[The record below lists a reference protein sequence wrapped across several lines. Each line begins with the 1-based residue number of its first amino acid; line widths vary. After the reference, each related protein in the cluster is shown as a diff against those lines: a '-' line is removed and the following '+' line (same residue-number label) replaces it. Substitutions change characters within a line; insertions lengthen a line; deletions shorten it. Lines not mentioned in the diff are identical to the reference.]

1 MSLRIH
7 GFNTVHMDIVG
18 LEVMLLHSG
27 INAKIPRENLLPPTY
42 REKVVLPNGM
52 SGEGCSNPAPIWYIE
67 GAKSRILVEA
77 GISEENVKE
86 CNTAFSKYNDPQF
99 YIKKPEHD
107 INKFL
112 ARFNVTPEDIDIVI
126 LTHLHLDHF
135 ANVSAYK
142 NATFIVQDEEIPL
155 ALTPPAYGTFDFYYP
170 EFSHHVL
177 SIIDKIEAIN
187 GDMVIE
193 PGIEIWK
200 LGGHTPGLMA
210 VAIETK
216 DGLAVLTSDS
226 CLTYKNFE
234 YKWPMGC
241 FFNLKDVLEG
251 YKRIEKYADIVIPQ
265 HDYSFWEKY
274 PNGIVG

>member
-1 MSLRIH
+1 
-7 GFNTVHMDIVG
+7 MDIVG

-142 NATFIVQDEEIPL
+142 NATFVVQDEEIPL